1 MEYQTFIFSVIA
13 VIAFLGNTL
22 TVLLFLRKSKW
33 LKKTYN
39 CLIFALA
46 IQDILLA
53 ICIMVLPGFIL
64 EERYYAVPA
73 ENEIS
78 RWIFCKVFWSQFIP
92 FALGIASVYSCLML
106 TFDRWL
112 AVVRPLSYTKY
123 QQSRIFLTLTVMFP
137 WIAGMCF
144 EITTPL
150 RTTWVQAN
158 GTYLCYWKT
167 PEYTPKTIF
176 LAIFTFLGMIAVP
189 AALMVLA
196 YSSIIVHMMRS
207 QNRLS
212 RGSVIR
218 CNSETNRQRKAFISL
233 KRVTMTAFFASTV
246 VIVCWLPDQL
256 YYTLSQVQLTDLGTT
271 THLVVKFLA
280 FANACFNPAIYCLS
294 NNMYRRG
301 LREIFGC
308 LCCKV
313 SPLAS
318 ELPVGEPTGS

>member
-1 MEYQTFIFSVIA
+1 MDYQKVILSIIA
-13 VIAFLGNTL
+13 AIAFLGNSF

-39 CLIFALA
+39 CLILALA

-64 EERYYAVPA
+64 DERYYAVPA

-78 RWIFCKVFWSQFIP
+78 RCLFCKIIWSHFIP

-112 AVVRPLSYTKY
+112 AVVKPLSYKKY
-123 QQSRIFLTLTVMFP
+123 EQSRIVIILTVVFP

-144 EITTPL
+144 EITAPL
-150 RTTWVQAN
+150 GAMWMEAN
-158 GTYLCYWKT
+158 STFACKWKT
-167 PEYTPKTIF
+167 PEYTSKTFF
-176 LAIFTFLGMIAVP
+176 LAVFTFLGMVAVP

-196 YSSIIVHMMRS
+196 YGSIIVHMKRS
-207 QNRLS
+207 QNRV
-212 RGSVIR
+212 SVAKS
-218 CNSETNRQRKAFISL
+218 NSEMNRQRKALIAL
-233 KRVTMTAFFASTV
+233 KRVTVTALFASTV

-256 YYTLSQVQLTDLGTT
+256 YYTLSQVNLTKLGTT
-271 THLVVKFLA
+271 THLVVKILA
-280 FANACFNPAIYCLS
+280 FANSCFNPAIYCFS

-301 LREIFGC
+301 LREMFGC

-313 SPLAS
+313 HPLAS
-318 ELPVGEPTGS
+318 EMSVGEPTGS

>member
-1 MEYQTFIFSVIA
+1 MDYQKVIFSVIA

-22 TVLLFLRKSKW
+22 TVLLFLSKSKW

-64 EERYYAVPA
+64 ENGYYTVPA

-78 RWIFCKVFWSQFIP
+78 TWIFCKIFWSQFIP

-106 TFDRWL
+106 TFERWL
-112 AVVRPLSYTKY
+112 AVVRPHSYKRY
-123 QQSRIFLTLTVMFP
+123 EQSRIFVTLTVVFP

-150 RTTWVQAN
+150 RTMWIEAN
-158 GTYLCYWKT
+158 GTFVCYWKT
-167 PEYTPKTIF
+167 PEYTSKTIF
-176 LAIFTFLGMIAVP
+176 LAVFTFLGMIAVP

-196 YSSIIVHMMRS
+196 YGSIIVHMKRS
-207 QNRLS
+207 QNRV
-212 RGSVIR
+212 SVGR
-218 CNSETNRQRKAFISL
+218 SNSEINRQRKALIAL
-233 KRVTMTAFFASTV
+233 KRITMTAFFASTV

-256 YYTLSQVQLTDLGTT
+256 YYALSQVQVTELATT
-271 THLVVKFLA
+271 THLVVKILA
-280 FANACFNPAIYCLS
+280 FANSCFNPAIYCFS

-301 LREIFGC
+301 LREMFGC

-318 ELPVGEPTGS
+318 EMPVGDPTVF